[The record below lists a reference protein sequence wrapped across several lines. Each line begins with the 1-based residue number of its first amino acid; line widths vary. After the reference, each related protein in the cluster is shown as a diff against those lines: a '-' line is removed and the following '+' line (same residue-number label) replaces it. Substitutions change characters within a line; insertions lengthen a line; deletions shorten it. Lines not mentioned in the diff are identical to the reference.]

1 MKRWLTPL
9 AVLTVLV
16 IFGTGTVLAAG
27 PGHHGAGL
35 RYVDQNDDGI
45 CDNRGTALCDGT
57 NCWGAFVDA
66 NGDGICDNRGTALCD
81 GTNCWGAFVDENGD
95 GICDNRP
102 LQSGSGHH
110 GGGHGCHTQ
119 RGAGA

>member
-57 NCWGAFVDA
+57 NCWGAFVD
-66 NGDGICDNRGTALCD
+66 
-81 GTNCWGAFVDENGD
+81 ENGD